1 MEINLMP
8 VVNIRPK
15 GQVTI
20 PAEILQAWQIHSN
33 DKINVSLV
41 NGVVMLTPVNRRG
54 QKNQLCPMQVLH
66 VVYGAIPRMLLTT
79 LYVMKGIHGKNSR
92 YTR

>member
-20 PAEILQAWQIHSN
+20 PAEILKAWQIHTN
-33 DKINVSLV
+33 DKINVNLV

-54 QKNQLCPMQVLH
+54 QKKSIMSYAGIARGLW
-66 VVYGAIPRMLLTT
+66 GDSADAIDGFIRNERDTWE
-79 LYVMKGIHGKNSR
+79 K
-92 YTR
+92 